1 MSNKDKKGGITIKK
15 ISILLICLLIFSI
28 ISCESQGNI
37 TVSITTDVDTYG
49 LYMSSVRGITLTP
62 YLEGTTEKDIQ
73 YHWSIDSDTEM
84 FDSTNGPKKDVINSG
99 ESVLFVPVAEIGYS
113 EPDTLS
119 NTIKV
124 NLRIEE
130 KQSSNILAETELII
144 EDYSGTYK
152 VKK

>member
-1 MSNKDKKGGITIKK
+1 MKK
-15 ISILLICLLIFSI
+15 ISFLLISLLIFSI
-28 ISCESQGNI
+28 VSCESQGSINKAKSLS
-37 TVSITTDVDTYG
+37 VSIITDVDTYG

-62 YLEGTTEKDIQ
+62 HLEGTTDKDIQ
-73 YHWSIDSDTEM
+73 YHWSTDSDTEM
-84 FDSTNGPKKDVINSG
+84 FNSLDSPKKEIINSG
-99 ESVLFVPVAEIGYS
+99 ESILFVPVAEIGYS
-113 EPDTLS
+113 EPNKLS

-130 KQSSNILAETELII
+130 KQSSDTLAETELII